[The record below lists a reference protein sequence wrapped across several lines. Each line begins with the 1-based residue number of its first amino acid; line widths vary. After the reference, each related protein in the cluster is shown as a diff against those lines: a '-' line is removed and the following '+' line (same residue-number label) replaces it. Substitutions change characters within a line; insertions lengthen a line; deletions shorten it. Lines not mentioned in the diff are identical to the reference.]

1 MSASS
6 PQPAAPEA
14 ALRQAGDL
22 GRRHGRAAVYWQI
35 GDSST
40 GREFYQ
46 ELLRGIASAD
56 PAITGLYE
64 VPDLT
69 ARWDYE
75 RGNLAADLHLADG
88 DPALDQAAEA
98 YLGAAREEFWL
109 EAARLARRRLAPGAE
124 DETGDG
130 TEPEAR
136 GRRGRPGLAA
146 GHLRP
151 RHRAEQAAV
160 RAVRDL
166 HPAPRRPDAPRP
178 RADRRVHPA
187 GPRRRL
193 LRGVPRHADVRRLPR
208 LRAGD
213 LPRVLRRL
221 PRPEPRPA
229 DPAGGPP
236 PDRGPAPARRQ
247 GGGTRPRRRQGRRQ
261 LGVRRKHA
269 RGRVPAG
276 ASRHRRGRPRR
287 PRRDR
292 AARDRLQR
300 YCAASKKATPPSST
314 RPSRPPS
321 APPPGTTRTT
331 SPATSASS
339 PATAPC
345 PAPCP
350 PTPAPSP
357 TPSGR
362 KPSGP
367 PATTPASTR
376 HARRQTTD

>member
-35 GDSST
+35 GDSGT
-40 GREFYQ
+40 AAREFYQ
-46 ELLRGIASAD
+46 ELLHGIASAD

-75 RGNLAADLHLADG
+75 RDNLAADLGLADG

-98 YLGAAREEFWL
+98 FLGAAREEFWL
-109 EAARLARRRLAPGAE
+109 EAARLARRRLAPGA
-124 DETGDG
+124 DG
-130 TEPEAR
+130 RDRGRHRAGRPR

-151 RHRAEQAAV
+151 RHRPEQAAV

-166 HPAPRRPDAPRP
+166 HPAARRPDVPRP

-213 LPRVLRRL
+213 LPRVLRLL
-221 PRPEPRPA
+221 PRPEP
-229 DPAGGPP
+229 
-236 PDRGPAPARRQ
+236 
-247 GGGTRPRRRQGRRQ
+247 
-261 LGVRRKHA
+261 
-269 RGRVPAG
+269 
-276 ASRHRRGRPRR
+276 AS
-287 PRRDR
+287 
-292 AARDRLQR
+292 
-300 YCAASKKATPPSST
+300 C
-314 RPSRPPS
+314 
-321 APPPGTTRTT
+321 
-331 SPATSASS
+331 
-339 PATAPC
+339 
-345 PAPCP
+345 
-350 PTPAPSP
+350 
-357 TPSGR
+357 
-362 KPSGP
+362 
-367 PATTPASTR
+367 
-376 HARRQTTD
+376 

>member
-14 ALRQAGDL
+14 MLRQAGDL

-35 GDSST
+35 GDSGT
-40 GREFYQ
+40 GRREFYQ

-69 ARWDYE
+69 APWDYE
-75 RGNLAADLHLADG
+75 RGNLAADLRLADG
-88 DPALDQAAEA
+88 GPALDQAAEA

-109 EAARLARRRLAPGAE
+109 EAARLARRRLAPGAG
-124 DETGDG
+124 DETEDG
-130 TEPEAR
+130 TEPEDP
-136 GRRGRPGLAA
+136 GDPDDGRPGLAA

-178 RADRRVHPA
+178 GADRRVHPA

-213 LPRVLRRL
+213 LPRVLRLL
-221 PRPEPRPA
+221 P
-229 DPAGGPP
+229 
-236 PDRGPAPARRQ
+236 
-247 GGGTRPRRRQGRRQ
+247 
-261 LGVRRKHA
+261 
-269 RGRVPAG
+269 
-276 ASRHRRGRPRR
+276 
-287 PRRDR
+287 
-292 AARDRLQR
+292 
-300 YCAASKKATPPSST
+300 
-314 RPSRPPS
+314 
-321 APPPGTTRTT
+321 
-331 SPATSASS
+331 
-339 PATAPC
+339 
-345 PAPCP
+345 
-350 PTPAPSP
+350 
-357 TPSGR
+357 
-362 KPSGP
+362 
-367 PATTPASTR
+367 
-376 HARRQTTD
+376 

>member
-35 GDSST
+35 GDSGT
-40 GREFYQ
+40 GREFYR

-75 RGNLAADLHLADG
+75 RDNLAADLGLADG

-98 YLGAAREEFWL
+98 FLAAAREEFWL
-109 EAARLARRRLAPGAE
+109 EAARLARRRLAPGAA

-130 TEPEAR
+130 TEPRQTR

-151 RHRAEQAAV
+151 RHRPEQAAV

-187 GPRRRL
+187 GPRRAL
-193 LRGVPRHADVRRLPR
+193 LRGLPRHADLRRLPR
-208 LRAGD
+208 LRPGD

-221 PRPEPRPA
+221 PRPVRRAA

-247 GGGTRPRRRQGRRQ
+247 SGRTRPRRRQGRRQ
-261 LGVRRKHA
+261 LGLRREHA
-269 RGRVPAG
+269 RGRPTSG
-276 ASRHRRGRPRR
+276 
-287 PRRDR
+287 
-292 AARDRLQR
+292 
-300 YCAASKKATPPSST
+300 YCAASKKATPPSSA
-314 RPSRPPS
+314 RPSRPRS
-321 APPPGTTRTT
+321 APPPGTTPDDLARDLGIE
-331 SPATSASS
+331 PGDRGLPRAVSAY
-339 PATAPC
+339 ADAFTDAFWQETER
-345 PAPCP
+345 A
-350 PTPAPSP
+350 A
-357 TPSGR
+357 R
-362 KPSGP
+362 D
-367 PATTPASTR
+367 
-376 HARRQTTD
+376 HAG